1 MRRFPS
7 AVAQARQIPS
17 LSVWRVA
24 AAGALAAMPLPG
36 AKQASMFDAI
46 N

>member
-24 AAGALAAMPLPG
+24 AAGALAAMPY
-36 AKQASMFDAI
+36 QAPKAPSMFDTI